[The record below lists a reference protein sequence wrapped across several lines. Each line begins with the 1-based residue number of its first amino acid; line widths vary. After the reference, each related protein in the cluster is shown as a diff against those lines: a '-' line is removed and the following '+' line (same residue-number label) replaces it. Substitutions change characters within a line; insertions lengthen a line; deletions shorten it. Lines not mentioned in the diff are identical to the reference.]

1 MSTII
6 LASHGT
12 DNPVGSSSIRA
23 LVAAVALALPQH
35 RVLETFVD
43 VQQPKVSQ
51 VLAEALAAWPSDT
64 VTIVPLLLSTGY
76 HVRQD
81 IIDAVVEVSGALAD
95 SENDAPAPIAPPR
108 ISVTAALGPSPEL
121 THLLVQRLHEAGWK
135 GTDLTVLA
143 VAGSS
148 DAAAVE
154 ECKLVQLELQE
165 ALREIEVTNRLE
177 LGFLSAVDPRLK
189 DLIPKLK
196 FQNPRARFTVA
207 NYLLADGF
215 FNGLANKA
223 GAHLV
228 AQPLLAADQPVPQQ
242 LIDVIVRRVLEAEAG
257 QTVGCL
263 KPNDPHTP
271 EGEAWSC
278 AAGCAVRCR

>member
-12 DNPVGSSSIRA
+12 DNPIGAASIRA
-23 LVAAVALALPQH
+23 LVEAVAAALPQH

-43 VQQPKVSQ
+43 VQQPQVAQ
-51 VLAEALAAWPSDT
+51 VLAEALAAWPAEP
-64 VTIVPLLLSTGY
+64 VIIVPLLLSTGY

-81 IIDAVVEVSGALAD
+81 ITDAVAASASPNV
-95 SENDAPAPIAPPR
+95 
-108 ISVTAALGPSPEL
+108 SVTPALGPSPEL
-121 THLLVQRLHEAGWK
+121 TNLLLQRLREVGWK

-154 ECKLVQLELQE
+154 ECKLVHLELQE
-165 ALREIEVTNRLE
+165 ALREIEITNRLE

-242 LIDVIVRRVLEAEAG
+242 LIDVILRRVREAEAG
-257 QTVGCL
+257 KTVGCL
-263 KPNDPHTP
+263 KPNDATTS
-271 EGEAWSC
+271 EGAAWSC

>member
-1 MSTII
+1 MRTII

-12 DNPVGSSSIRA
+12 DNPVGAASIRA
-23 LVAAVALALPQH
+23 LVAAVGSALPKH

-43 VQQPKVSQ
+43 VQQPQVAQ
-51 VLAEALAAWPSDT
+51 VLSEALTAWPSDP
-64 VTIVPLLLSTGY
+64 VIIVPLLLSTGY

-81 IIDAVVEVSGALAD
+81 IADAVVEVSVRFPGSAVL
-95 SENDAPAPIAPPR
+95 
-108 ISVTAALGPSPEL
+108 VTPALGPSREL
-121 THLLVQRLHEAGWK
+121 TDLLVQRLREVGWK

-154 ECKLVQLELQE
+154 ECKLVHLELQE

-177 LGFLSAVDPRLK
+177 LGFLSAVEPRLK

-196 FQNPRARFTVA
+196 FQNPRARFSVA

-263 KPNDPHTP
+263 KPNDTNTSD
-271 EGEAWSC
+271 GAAWSC

>member
-12 DNPVGSSSIRA
+12 DNPVGAASIRA
-23 LVAAVALALPQH
+23 LVEAVAAALPQH

-43 VQQPKVSQ
+43 VQQPQVAQ
-51 VLAEALAAWPSDT
+51 VLARALTDWPEAP
-64 VTIVPLLLSTGY
+64 VIIVPLLLSTGY

-81 IIDAVVEVSGALAD
+81 ITDAVVEVTSALAA
-95 SENDAPAPIAPPR
+95 SANDAPEPNTALR
-108 ISVTAALGPSPEL
+108 VSVTPALGPSPEL
-121 THLLVQRLHEAGWK
+121 TNLLVQRLGEAGWK

-148 DAAAVE
+148 DVAAVE
-154 ECKLVQLELQE
+154 ECKIVHLELQE
-165 ALREIEVTNRLE
+165 LLREIEVTNRLE

-228 AQPLLAADQPVPQQ
+228 AQPLLATDQPVPQQ
-242 LIDVIVRRVLEAEAG
+242 LIDVILRRVREAEAG

-263 KPNDPHTP
+263 KPNHPNNP
-271 EGEAWSC
+271 EAADWSC
-278 AAGCAVRCR
+278 AAGCLIRCR

>member
-12 DNPVGSSSIRA
+12 DNPVGAASIRA
-23 LVAAVALALPQH
+23 LVEAVAAALPQH

-43 VQQPKVSQ
+43 VQQPQVAQ
-51 VLAEALAAWPSDT
+51 VLAQALAEWPADP
-64 VTIVPLLLSTGY
+64 VIIVPMLLSTGY

-81 IIDAVVEVSGALAD
+81 ITDAVVGVTAALAD
-95 SENDAPAPIAPPR
+95 SAGPHTPPNV
-108 ISVTAALGPSPEL
+108 SVTPALGPSPEL
-121 THLLVQRLHEAGWK
+121 TALLLQRLREVGWK

-154 ECKLVQLELQE
+154 ECKLVHLELQE

-177 LGFLSAVDPRLK
+177 LGFLSAADPRLK

-242 LIDVIVRRVLEAEAG
+242 LIDVILRRVREAEAG

-263 KPNDPHTP
+263 KPNETDSADGPKRP
-271 EGEAWSC
+271 AWSC
-278 AAGCAVRCR
+278 AAGCATRCR